1 MPFLLVSPHLGSG
14 RFWLLWTTIII
25 LTGIPP
31 NFLTFKFSIQ
41 LTREQA
47 TTKAGKAQWKLKV
60 LSKWFIL
67 SPFLFQSSRN
77 GKDCSLKIVRK
88 AKNAMW
94 VAAMIC
100 NQLSLSLS
108 SQICSGGRRTLKRL
122 SLSAPRWARSPTPQS
137 QWILTLRPPGP
148 SPPWPRYAGWVRW
161 IRRLWAWLV
170 AGQRQFFWAI

>member
-1 MPFLLVSPHLGSG
+1 MYVLAFLHTGDLESVNALLLLYMPKRIAYRLVNMEFDDLSLPFLLVSPHLGSG

-31 NFLTFKFSIQ
+31 NFLAFKYSIL

-88 AKNAMW
+88 AKNAM
-94 VAAMIC
+94 
-100 NQLSLSLS
+100 
-108 SQICSGGRRTLKRL
+108 
-122 SLSAPRWARSPTPQS
+122 
-137 QWILTLRPPGP
+137 
-148 SPPWPRYAGWVRW
+148 
-161 IRRLWAWLV
+161 
-170 AGQRQFFWAI
+170 